1 MFRVRLVLCFILHLP
16 IRLFV
21 CDLSNLVSCHL
32 QEVLLQLG
40 ASECCVVDVVA
51 PSC

>member
-1 MFRVRLVLCFILHLP
+1 
-16 IRLFV
+16 
-21 CDLSNLVSCHL
+21 LSNLVSCHL